1 VLDQEM
7 LAETEVGTPQGAVA
21 SPLLANIALHGF
33 EDHLRAQFPA
43 KARCGPPGERI
54 QVGWK
59 PQIIRYGDDFVV
71 LHRDKLVIQQCQ
83 HLVEEWLQG
92 VGLEL
97 NREKTRITH
106 TLEPE
111 GGQAGF
117 NFLGFDIRQHP
128 VSRYNAKRGFKTLIK
143 PSQEAIKRHDAQ
155 LRTMIA
161 ENKAA
166 RQANLALQAQ
176 PCEIPG

>member
-1 VLDQEM
+1 
-7 LAETEVGTPQGAVA
+7 
-21 SPLLANIALHGF
+21 LLATYT
-33 EDHLRAQFPA
+33 
-43 KARCGPPGERI
+43 C
-54 QVGWK
+54 
-59 PQIIRYGDDFVV
+59 IRYGDDFVV

-97 NREKTRITH
+97 SREKTRITH
-106 TLEPE
+106 TLDQE

-117 NFLGFDIRQHP
+117 NFLGFEIRQHP

-155 LRTMIA
+155 LRTIIA

-166 RQANLALQAQ
+166 RQANLIGLLNPVIAGWGSRRNRRHPEHGMTANA
-176 PCEIPG
+176 PGTPI